1 MSEGQVVGGGGA
13 AAAASTQSCNHSVD
27 EELADPA
34 GETWRG
40 TADGENG
47 RKKKCS

>member
-1 MSEGQVVGGGGA
+1 MLLQRA
-13 AAAASTQSCNHSVD
+13 HSRATTVWMRSWLTR
-27 EELADPA
+27 EQPDPA

-47 RKKKCS
+47 RKKKC